1 MDARIL
7 LEKVFEKL
15 EVELQKNPM
24 SPEIINSLT
33 RLIEVLLKKCWLVW
47 IVLYASLTHLNIFSY
62 VLQINLDLY

>member
-1 MDARIL
+1 MDATIL

-33 RLIEVLLKKCWLVW
+33 RLIEVLLKKC
-47 IVLYASLTHLNIFSY
+47 
-62 VLQINLDLY
+62 